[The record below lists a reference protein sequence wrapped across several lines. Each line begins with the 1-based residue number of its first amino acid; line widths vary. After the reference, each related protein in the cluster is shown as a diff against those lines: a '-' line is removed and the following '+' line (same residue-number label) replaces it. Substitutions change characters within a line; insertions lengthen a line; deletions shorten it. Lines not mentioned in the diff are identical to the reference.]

1 MIDMNEI
8 QRRARAARETA
19 SANMREAVK
28 KGEALAGRLREKP
41 EEKPATEEA
50 QTATNA
56 RRQVEILGQTF
67 SGEDTAQMKASQAR
81 MAQII
86 QEQTV
91 QAASMGAEA
100 VMSQLF
106 GEDMGVIAAALETL
120 AMEESD
126 EEEGTLSR
134 EEAEGILWTCPGG
147 KSVLRTDGR
156 RAKRPGSGKL
166 GGGKRDALG
175 TPAMVQ

>member
-19 SANMREAVK
+19 SANMREAVE
-28 KGEALAGRLREKP
+28 KGKALAGRLR
-41 EEKPATEEA
+41 EKPATEEA
-50 QTATNA
+50 QTATTA

-86 QEQTV
+86 QEQTA
-91 QAASMGAEA
+91 QAASMGAKA

-120 AMEESD
+120 AMEESN

-134 EEAEGILWTCPGG
+134 EEAEGILWDL
-147 KSVLRTDGR
+147 SR
-156 RAKRPGSGKL
+156 RKIGFAY
-166 GGGKRDALG
+166 
-175 TPAMVQ
+175 